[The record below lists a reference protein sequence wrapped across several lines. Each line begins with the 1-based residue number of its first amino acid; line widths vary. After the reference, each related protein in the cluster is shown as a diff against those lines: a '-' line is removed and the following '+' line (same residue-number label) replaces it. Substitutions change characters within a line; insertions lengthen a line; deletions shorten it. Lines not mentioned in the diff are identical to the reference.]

1 MFRRAKSFEN
11 QAEWKIKFFL
21 FQMPKIRMN
30 ATITFF
36 FVSFLS
42 SLLASE
48 LFVNGFG
55 DIPIYKDMKN
65 VDDSL
70 ILFDKV
76 TGRYVSSEIIGDY
89 KKGDVKDFYIKVLP
103 NLGWERIGDDLFLRG
118 KETLEIDYK
127 QEKLKTRV
135 RFSVSPQK

>member
-1 MFRRAKSFEN
+1 
-11 QAEWKIKFFL
+11 
-21 FQMPKIRMN
+21 MPKIRMN

-36 FVSFLS
+36 VVFFLS
-42 SLLASE
+42 SLLAAE

-89 KKGDVKDFYIKVLP
+89 KKGDVKDFYFKVLP